1 MISVVVLARLLPRE
15 SYGVM
20 AMALTVM
27 NLAFVL
33 NSMGIST
40 SIIRLKELSERLKVT
55 LYWCAMGV
63 AVLIAVVLI
72 VIAYPIA
79 LAYKQPELTSIICAL
94 AMTFPIVGLGVI
106 HQALLERDSDFR
118 KIAILETTSTIG
130 GLVIALGLAWAGFGV
145 WALVFQMLGTV
156 ILNAVQLNMV
166 CKWRPQFFFD
176 KKELHSV
183 LGFSADFSLFQFIV
197 YFERNADSMIIGRL
211 LGSAVLGV
219 YSMAYKVMLFPLQ
232 NIATVASRAV
242 FPALSRLQ
250 HSPQEM
256 GALFLR
262 STSAISLITAPMMA
276 GMFFLRVPFVELM
289 FGDRWSEVADV
300 LKWLAAVGFI
310 QTMTYSTGPVF
321 VVLGRSRLLLWL
333 GIYGSILQVGAFF
346 IGVGWGIEGVAA
358 SYFVANFFNLLPPLF
373 FAISLLGLSQRKV
386 ALELSKPLLASAFM
400 MAVMWA
406 VQAALARFALP
417 LAVGF
422 WIGVVT
428 GALAYLFAL
437 VVILRQNLSDL
448 RSIFKR

>member
-1 MISVVVLARLLPRE
+1 
-15 SYGVM
+15 
-20 AMALTVM
+20 
-27 NLAFVL
+27 
-33 NSMGIST
+33 
-40 SIIRLKELSERLKVT
+40 
-55 LYWCAMGV
+55 
-63 AVLIAVVLI
+63 
-72 VIAYPIA
+72 
-79 LAYKQPELTSIICAL
+79 
-94 AMTFPIVGLGVI
+94 
-106 HQALLERDSDFR
+106 
-118 KIAILETTSTIG
+118 
-130 GLVIALGLAWAGFGV
+130 
-145 WALVFQMLGTV
+145 
-156 ILNAVQLNMV
+156 
-166 CKWRPQFFFD
+166 
-176 KKELHSV
+176 
-183 LGFSADFSLFQFIV
+183 
-197 YFERNADSMIIGRL
+197 MIIGRL

-232 NIATVASRAV
+232 NISSVASRAV

-262 STSAISLITAPMMA
+262 STSAISMITAPMMA

-333 GIYGSILQVGAFF
+333 GIYGAILQVGAFF
-346 IGVGWGIEGVAA
+346 IGVRWGIEGVAA
-358 SYFVANFFNLLPPLF
+358 SYFVANFFNLMPPLF
-373 FAISLLGLSQRKV
+373 FAISLLGLSQLKV
-386 ALELSKPLLASAFM
+386 ARELSKPLLASAFM